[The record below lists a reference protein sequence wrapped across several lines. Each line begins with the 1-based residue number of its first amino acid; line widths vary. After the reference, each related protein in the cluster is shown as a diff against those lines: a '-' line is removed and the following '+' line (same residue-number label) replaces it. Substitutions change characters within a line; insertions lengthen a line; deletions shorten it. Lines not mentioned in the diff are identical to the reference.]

1 MFKDIDYT
9 DISIYKE
16 GKLEGKL
23 EDVKAMLL
31 EGLGVDVIAR
41 ITKLSIEHIENIAK
55 ETP

>member
-23 EDVKAMLL
+23 EAVKAMLL
-31 EGLGVDVIAR
+31 DKLPISQIAKY
-41 ITKLSIEHIENIAK
+41 TGLSIEEIENIAK